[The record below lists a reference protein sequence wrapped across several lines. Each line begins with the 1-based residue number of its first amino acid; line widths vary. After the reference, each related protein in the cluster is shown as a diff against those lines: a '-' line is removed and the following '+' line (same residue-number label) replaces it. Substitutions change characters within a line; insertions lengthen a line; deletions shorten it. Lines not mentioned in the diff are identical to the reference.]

1 MEKDDLQSNA
11 NSNLD
16 EMQPTIIS
24 RTSESSWLQCVLALS
39 MVAGSIHLNMLLIIL
54 GLILLPSVWAFL
66 VFGLLLTLI
75 LIPVE
80 QNSNWGQRLA
90 KFVCYH
96 GSRYF
101 PITVIVENMKAF
113 NPSNAYVFAFEPHSV
128 IPVGLLALCNH
139 SGFMPLPNIKAL
151 ASSVVFYTP
160 ILRHLW
166 SWLGVVPASRE
177 NFVKLLNAGYS
188 CVVIP
193 GGVQEIL
200 YMEHGHEVAFLKNR
214 RGFIHVSMETG
225 CPLVPVFCFGQT
237 DLYHWWK
244 PRGQFFN
251 VLCRVIKFT
260 PLLFWGTFG
269 SPIPFCHPLHIV
281 VGTPI
286 AVERKLKPSKE
297 EVDEVHARFVLAL
310 LGLFERHKAAA
321 GYKDTSLSVY

>member
-1 MEKDDLQSNA
+1 MQRNT
-11 NSNLD
+11 NSD
-16 EMQPTIIS
+16 CDGMQPTIIC
-24 RTSESSWLQCVLALS
+24 RTSESSWLQCALALW

-54 GLILLPSVWAFL
+54 ALILLPSVWAFL
-66 VFGLLLTLI
+66 VLGFLLTLV

-80 QNSNWGQRLA
+80 ENSEWGQRLA

-101 PITVIVENMKAF
+101 PITVIIENMKAF
-113 NPSNAYVFAFEPHSV
+113 NPSNAYV

-151 ASSVVFYTP
+151 ASSAVFYTP

-200 YMEHGHEVAFLKNR
+200 YMEHGHEVAFLKRR
-214 RGFIHVSMETG
+214 RGFIHVSIETG

-244 PRGQFFN
+244 PRGKLFN

-286 AVERKLKPSKE
+286 AVERKLKPSKD
-297 EVDEVHARFVLAL
+297 EVDEVHAQFMLAIQD
-310 LGLFERHKAAA
+310 LFERHKAAA
-321 GYKDTSLSVY
+321 GYKDTSLYVY